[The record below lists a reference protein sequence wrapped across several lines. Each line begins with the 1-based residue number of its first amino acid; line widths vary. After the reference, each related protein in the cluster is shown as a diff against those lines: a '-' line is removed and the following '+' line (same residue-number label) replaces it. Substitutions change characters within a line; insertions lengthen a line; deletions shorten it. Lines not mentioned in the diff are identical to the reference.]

1 MSSSSVDDAVVAVDQ
16 HEQGNEEQNIEYS
29 GFERKIIGN
38 FVVFIHYYYKER
50 SRQQQSG
57 NISGVGCDT
66 EGERFGRNQGSAE
79 ADDVYSGT
87 DGPGRKDVGEV
98 IFEIE
103 LFLDNIH
110 IRIVN
115 TADKG

>member
-1 MSSSSVDDAVVAVDQ
+1 MSIDDAVVTVDQ

-38 FVVFIHYYYKER
+38 FVVFVHYYYKER

-57 NISGVGCDT
+57 NVSGVGCDT

-87 DGPGRKDVGEV
+87 DGPGRKDVDEV
-98 IFEIE
+98 IFEVE
-103 LFLDNIH
+103 LFLGDIH

-115 TADKG
+115 AADKG